1 MDPNPKMM
9 EFLAKYKKIRGAF
22 PDSWSVMAYDTLYL
36 FKAAIEKAKT
46 IETEAVIKAME
57 GTPLDG
63 LRGKFTIRALDHMGT
78 VPCYQG
84 TIAKD
89 PNYPFKI
96 WKDISRIPGEQ
107 VIRPE
112 ASVREIWKKTGV
124 VR

>member
-1 MDPNPKMM
+1 
-9 EFLAKYKKIRGAF
+9 
-22 PDSWSVMAYDTLYL
+22 MAYDTLYL
-36 FKAAIEKAKT
+36 LKAAIEKAKT

-57 GTPLDG
+57 GTSIDG
-63 LRGKFTIRALDHMGT
+63 LRGKFTIRPLDHMGT

-96 WKDISRIPGEQ
+96 WKDISRIPGEE

>member
-9 EFLAKYKKIRGAF
+9 EFVQKFKKARGAY
-22 PDSWSVMAYDTLYL
+22 PDSWSVMAYDTVYL
-36 FKAAIEKAKT
+36 IKASIEKAKT
-46 IETEAVIKAME
+46 VETEAVIKAME
-57 GTPLDG
+57 GMSLDS
-63 LRGKFTIRALDHMGT
+63 LRGKFSVRALDHMGT

-96 WKDISRIPGEQ
+96 WKDMSRIPGDQ

-112 ASVREIWKKTGV
+112 AGVREIWKKTGV

>member
-1 MDPNPKMM
+1 M
-9 EFLAKYKKIRGAF
+9 EFVGKFRKVRGAY
-22 PDSWSVMAYDTLYL
+22 PDSWSVMAYDTIYL
-36 FKAAIEKAKT
+36 IKAAIEKAKT

-57 GTPLDG
+57 GMIFDS

-89 PNYPFKI
+89 PNYPGFKI